1 VEYFYSGGGNNRPDF
16 TYRFL
21 VSKITEEMYDWCDN
35 YPLTGPFERWH
46 IINNYY
52 ESRPLRIDRGDSP
65 ETPLIQ
71 FESRKAAYMFRIAF
85 SEYIIENKTYG
96 FAKEW
101 LEKGFG

>member
-1 VEYFYSGGGNNRPDF
+1 MEYFYSGGGNNRPDF

-21 VSKITEEMYDWCDN
+21 MRKITDEMYDWCCE
-35 YPLTGPFERWH
+35 YPLNGPFERWH
-46 IINNYY
+46 IIHNYF
-52 ESRPLRIDRGDSP
+52 ETAFNCSTP

-85 SEYIIENKTYG
+85 SEYILENKTYG

-101 LEKGFG
+101 LEEGFK